1 MIEEIKLERLK
12 GLRED
17 KDLRQEDI
25 ANYLNIT
32 QSAYS
37 YYEIGKRQIP
47 SDVLIKLAT
56 YYNTSVDYILGLS
69 NTKKYDNML
78 KLTKIDYK
86 YVGNNLKRIRK
97 EKGLKQNEVAK
108 MLCTNQPTWSRYES
122 GKTLIVTDKLFDF
135 ARKFNVSIDRIIG
148 KII

>member
-56 YYNTSVDYILGLS
+56 YYNTSVDYILGL
-69 NTKKYDNML
+69 TDE
-78 KLTKIDYK
+78 
-86 YVGNNLKRIRK
+86 RK
-97 EKGLKQNEVAK
+97 PYPK
-108 MLCTNQPTWSRYES
+108 
-122 GKTLIVTDKLFDF
+122 
-135 ARKFNVSIDRIIG
+135 SILH
-148 KII
+148 K